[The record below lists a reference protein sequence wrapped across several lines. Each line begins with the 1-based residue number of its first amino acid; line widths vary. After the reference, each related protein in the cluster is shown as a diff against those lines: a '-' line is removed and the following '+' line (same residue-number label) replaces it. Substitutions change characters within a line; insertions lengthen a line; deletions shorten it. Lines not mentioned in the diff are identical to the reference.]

1 MVIMRHRISLC
12 VCLSLPV
19 YVCVGAEVV
28 LLFEVS
34 NGVQCCSRCLHANAA
49 AELVDVGEE
58 GKRPEPT
65 HTHTHT
71 QPASSHFCWWRIR
84 ELAGCVDVLLP
95 YCTASGKQHTHTQMR
110 QD

>member
-1 MVIMRHRISLC
+1 MDHSATQRKSVC
-12 VCLSLPV
+12 VCVSLPV

-34 NGVQCCSRCLHANAA
+34 NGVQRCSRCMHANAA

-65 HTHTHT
+65 HPHTHTHAT
-71 QPASSHFCWWRIR
+71 CQFTLLLVENQRI
-84 ELAGCVDVLLP
+84 GW
-95 YCTASGKQHTHTQMR
+95 MR
-110 QD
+110 